1 MHNLVGDKIKALLKD
16 AGKSIAELGVRTDT
30 HAGYWSQVING
41 TKRLS
46 VDLAIKLGKVFPI
59 ERVTEESPII
69 EPSAYWLSLQ
79 YRSDVKNAVSL
90 DGPMYRKIKPFGDD
104 K

>member
-1 MHNLVGDKIKALLKD
+1 MHNLVGVKIKELLEAHK
-16 AGKSIAELGVRTDT
+16 KTIADLGVRTDT

-59 ERVTEESPII
+59 ERVTEESQPI
-69 EPSAYWLSLQ
+69 EPSSYWLSLQ
-79 YRSDVKNAVSL
+79 HRSDIKNAVAL
-90 DGPMYRKIKPFGDD
+90 DGPMYRNIKPFSS
-104 K
+104 